1 MDVVYARG
9 QASVADVLADIPDP
23 PSYSS
28 VRALMRILEEK
39 GHLRHRKEGVK
50 YIYLP
55 TRPRRAAARSAM
67 RNLLRTFFDG
77 STEKAVAALLDVSD
91 NNLTDQQLDR
101 LRAMIELASRTKT

>member
-1 MDVVYARG
+1 MDVVYAHG
-9 QASVADVLADIPDP
+9 QASVADVLADIADP

-39 GHLRHRKEGVK
+39 GHLRHRKDGVK

-55 TRPRRAAARSAM
+55 TRPRRAAGRSAM

-91 NNLTDQQLDR
+91 NKLTDQQLNR
-101 LRAMIELASRTKT
+101 LRGIIEQASKSKA

>member
-9 QASVADVLADIPDP
+9 QASVADVLGDIADP

-28 VRALMRILEEK
+28 VRTLMCILEEK

-50 YIYLP
+50 YIYLT
-55 TRPRRAAARSAM
+55 TRPRRVAARSAM

-77 STEKAVAALLDVSD
+77 STEKAVASLLDVSD
-91 NNLTDQQLDR
+91 NDLTDQELDR
-101 LRAMIELASRTKT
+101 LRAMIEKAGRIKA

>member
-55 TRPRRAAARSAM
+55 TRPRRAAARSAL

-91 NNLTDQQLDR
+91 NNFTDQQLDR
-101 LRAMIELASRTKT
+101 LRAMIEQASRTKT